1 QHACLDADR
10 GPGVPRRA
18 DPAGPGRGVGAVAG
32 RGGRGVVPGRLG
44 QAPGAAFRRRRPA
57 DGAGHHPL
65 GFLQLAT
72 DPGAGR
78 CAGTITL
85 GRLPVGPGGLRR
97 GLVRALRRA
106 RMGADGL
113 ADRLGLAPG
122 AHRRI
127 RRGGAGGHRL
137 PLLGRGGAARRA
149 DARRFLQQ
157 PDTAD
162 RGAAVPGT
170 AGRKPPAL
178 SRAGLCPDHR
188 RHHPVVTAAAH
199 MSASDR
205 EVPLLSYGSLAA
217 SMFVVGA
224 CVALSKP
231 LVAVFPVFLLG
242 WLRFGIGGAGMLH
255 WLRRPASEPAP
266 TLRVRLLVFLEAFI
280 GSFLFTVFMVLG
292 VSYSGAVAAGV
303 VMSAIPA
310 AIAVLSRVV
319 LRETIRPRVLAA
331 ILCAVSGIA
340 LLALARPGTGG

>member
-1 QHACLDADR
+1 
-10 GPGVPRRA
+10 
-18 DPAGPGRGVGAVAG
+18 
-32 RGGRGVVPGRLG
+32 
-44 QAPGAAFRRRRPA
+44 
-57 DGAGHHPL
+57 
-65 GFLQLAT
+65 
-72 DPGAGR
+72 
-78 CAGTITL
+78 
-85 GRLPVGPGGLRR
+85 
-97 GLVRALRRA
+97 
-106 RMGADGL
+106 
-113 ADRLGLAPG
+113 
-122 AHRRI
+122 
-127 RRGGAGGHRL
+127 
-137 PLLGRGGAARRA
+137 
-149 DARRFLQQ
+149 
-157 PDTAD
+157 
-162 RGAAVPGT
+162 
-170 AGRKPPAL
+170 
-178 SRAGLCPDHR
+178 
-188 RHHPVVTAAAH
+188 

-340 LLALARPGTGG
+340 LLALARPGTGGIPADGAGGDRGLGYVLLGCAVLCEACYAVIGKRLTDVLSSRRISALMNLWGFALMLPAGAWTAWHFDFEAVSWPVWGLLLFYGLASSWTIWLWMTGLCRVPASHAGVFTAMLPVGSACIGVWMLGEPFGASQALAFGLALAGLLLAAWPARARAAADRTPPWAG